1 MRTEAAAAAPKHR
14 RRSTGARMR
23 EVAPAQT
30 LHAATELGEEAVV
43 RWLLRRGD
51 DPNDAGDD
59 IAAETPLHI
68 AAERGLPGIAAQLL
82 AAGARVDA
90 QASDGCAPLHLAS
103 HCAATPEHIDVLQ
116 LLLSQGAP
124 LLQKNRRAETPL
136 HCASKAGHAPAVQ
149 ALLDAK
155 GGGRAMAQ
163 LDRSG
168 ATPAALAEARE
179 DAAAEGARR
188 SGQRGHREVA
198 WLLREKAWLLRED
211 ELLRELDGA
220 ASEAARWEQR
230 ATAAEAEVAAL
241 RAELGETSARLEG
254 HESARRAK
262 AMELARISAARSQG
276 AAPDPRVAMGEI
288 TRLKQALQEQT
299 AETAY
304 LNQANARAHRWR
316 RGWTA
321 AHDVK
326 MSGAP
331 PTAPPHRHRRRR

>member
-1 MRTEAAAAAPKHR
+1 MRTEASAAPKQR
-14 RRSTGARMR
+14 RQSSGGARMR

-51 DPNDAGDD
+51 DPNDVGDD

-103 HCAATPEHIDVLQ
+103 HCATTPEHMDVLQ

-124 LLQKNRRAETPL
+124 LLQTNRRAETPL

-155 GGGRAMAQ
+155 GGGRAMAE

-179 DAAAEGARR
+179 DAAAR
-188 SGQRGHREVA
+188 RGHREVT

-241 RAELGETSARLEG
+241 RAELGETSARLEE
-254 HESARRAK
+254 HDSARRAK
-262 AMELARISAARSQG
+262 GAELARISAARSQG
-276 AAPDPRVAMGEI
+276 AAPDPRVAMDEI

-299 AETAY
+299 AENAH
-304 LNQANARAHRWR
+304 LHQALARAERWR

-331 PTAPPHRHRRRR
+331 PTAPPHRRRR